1 MFVAL
6 EPRRLYR
13 QAAEQLRVLIQSG
26 EIAVGERLPA
36 ERELAERL
44 GVSRPTVR
52 EALIVLEVEGLVQ
65 IRMGSGVYV
74 SPKAAGAPK
83 VLAADDSEAPFE
95 ILQARCIIES
105 AIAEEAARCVDETG
119 IRSLDVILEEMEGV
133 LENSE
138 RALALDRAFHTAIA
152 DIIGN
157 SSLNVFI
164 GLIYDKRASPF
175 FEKLASYFEGPH
187 TWRAA
192 LDEHRI
198 IRDALAAG
206 DPAAAREAMRM
217 HLTLSQKR
225 FSESFGEEPT
235 REE

>member
-13 QAAEQLRVLIQSG
+13 LAAEQIRTLIQSG
-26 EIAVGERLPA
+26 EIPVGERLPA

-44 GVSRPTVR
+44 GVSRPTIR

-74 SPKAAGAPK
+74 NRKPDRDD
-83 VLAADDSEAPFE
+83 VLPADDSGGPLE
-95 ILQARCIIES
+95 ILQARCLIES
-105 AIAEEAARCVDETG
+105 AIAEEAARRADAAGIARLDE
-119 IRSLDVILEEMEGV
+119 ILREMEGA
-133 LENSE
+133 LEDSK
-138 RALALDRAFHTAIA
+138 RALALDRAFHTTIA

-157 SSLNVFI
+157 SALNHFT
-164 GLIYDKRASPF
+164 GLIYDERMSPF

-192 LDEHRI
+192 LEEHRV
-198 IRDALAAG
+198 IRDALAAE
-206 DPAAAREAMRM
+206 DPAAAREAMRL
-217 HLTLSQKR
+217 HLTQSQKR

>member
-13 QAAEQLRVLIQSG
+13 QAAEQLRSLIQSG
-26 EIAVGERLPA
+26 EIPVGERLPA
-36 ERELAERL
+36 ERDLAERL

-74 SPKAAGAPK
+74 NRRATDATQ
-83 VLAADDSEAPFE
+83 VLAADDSEGPFE
-95 ILQARCIIES
+95 ILQARCLIES
-105 AIAEEAARCVDETG
+105 AIAEEAARRVNATG
-119 IRSLDVILEEMEGV
+119 IARLDHILEEMEGA
-133 LENSE
+133 LEE
-138 RALALDRAFHTAIA
+138 PDRALALDRAFHTAIA

-157 SSLNVFI
+157 SALNVFT
-164 GLIYDKRASPF
+164 GLIYDKRSSPF

-192 LDEHRI
+192 LEEHKV

-206 DPAAAREAMRM
+206 DPAASREAMRM
-217 HLTLSQKR
+217 HLTQSQKR

>member
-13 QAAEQLRVLIQSG
+13 QVAEQLRMLIETG
-26 EIAVGERLPA
+26 ELPAGERLPA
-36 ERELAERL
+36 ERDLADRF

-52 EALIVLEVEGLVQ
+52 EALIVLEVEGLIQ

-74 SPKAAGAPK
+74 SRKPTRST
-83 VLAADDSEAPFE
+83 VLPANDAEGPFE
-95 ILQARCIIES
+95 ILQARCLIES
-105 AIAEEAARCVDETG
+105 AIAEEAARHVDGASLSRLDQILADMEN
-119 IRSLDVILEEMEGV
+119 SLDDPG
-133 LENSE
+133 

-157 SSLNVFI
+157 SALNHFT
-164 GLIYDKRASPF
+164 GLIYDERMSPF

-192 LDEHRI
+192 LHEHRI
-198 IRDALAAG
+198 IRDALAKG
-206 DPAAAREAMRM
+206 DPAASREAMRM
-217 HLTLSQKR
+217 HLTQSQKR

>member
-13 QAAEQLRVLIQSG
+13 QAAEQLRSLIQSG
-26 EIAVGERLPA
+26 EIPVGERLPA

-74 SPKAAGAPK
+74 NRKSSVSDEPLP
-83 VLAADDSEAPFE
+83 ADDSEGPFE
-95 ILQARCIIES
+95 ILQARCLIES
-105 AIAEEAARCVDETG
+105 AIAEEAARRVDKDS
-119 IRSLDVILEEMEGV
+119 IRRLDEILNEMEGA
-133 LENSE
+133 LEDSQ
-138 RALALDRAFHTAIA
+138 RALALDRGFHTAIA

-157 SSLNVFI
+157 SALNRFT
-164 GLIYDKRASPF
+164 GLIYDERSSPF

-192 LDEHRI
+192 LEEHRI
-198 IRDALAAG
+198 IRDALAAE

-217 HLTLSQKR
+217 HLTQSQKR

>member
-13 QAAEQLRVLIQSG
+13 QAAEQIRSLIQSG
-26 EIAVGERLPA
+26 EIPVGERLPA

-74 SPKAAGAPK
+74 NRKQVESGQI
-83 VLAADDSEAPFE
+83 LSADDSGGPFE
-95 ILQARCIIES
+95 ILQARCLLES
-105 AIAEEAARCVDETG
+105 AIAEEAARRVDKAAIE
-119 IRSLDVILEEMEGV
+119 RLDLILREMEDA
-133 LENSE
+133 LEYPE
-138 RALALDRAFHTAIA
+138 RALALDRGFHTAIA

-157 SSLNVFI
+157 SALNRFT
-164 GLIYDKRASPF
+164 GLIYDERSSPF

-192 LDEHRI
+192 LEEHRV

-217 HLTLSQKR
+217 HLTQSQKR

>member
-13 QAAEQLRVLIQSG
+13 QAAEQIRSLIGSG
-26 EIAVGERLPA
+26 EIGVGERLPA
-36 ERELAERL
+36 ERDLAERL

-74 SPKAAGAPK
+74 NSRSIAGSN
-83 VLAADDSEAPFE
+83 VLAADDSEGPFE
-95 ILQARCIIES
+95 ILQARCLIES
-105 AIAEEAARCVDETG
+105 AIAEEAARRVEPAIIERIDQ
-119 IRSLDVILEEMEGV
+119 ILHEMESA
-133 LENSE
+133 LESPE

-157 SSLNVFI
+157 SALNVFT
-164 GLIYDKRASPF
+164 GLIYDKRSSPF

-192 LDEHRI
+192 LDEHRV

-217 HLTLSQKR
+217 HLTQSQKR